1 MDDIIKLMDKTD
13 IEILWVLQQSSDPLS
28 VSEMEKKNKILKKI
42 DSFLENLTS
51 LKEDGFIQSQNNEN
65 YKITQKG
72 IDLIWKGDTW
82 EPIFRLVKLVDPERY
97 TSNDIRRITNKS
109 LVDCVTNIEFVRK
122 ELNLIEGQSK
132 GFKLHFVL
140 SEKGRSY
147 DVDDPNTVL

>member
-1 MDDIIKLMDKTD
+1 MDKTD
-13 IEILWVLQQSSDPLS
+13 VEILWVLQQTSEPMT

-51 LKEDGFIQSQNNEN
+51 LKEDGFIQSQNNEH

-82 EPIFRLVKLVDPERY
+82 EPIFRLVKLVDPEKY

>member
-1 MDDIIKLMDKTD
+1 MDKTD
-13 IEILWVLQQSSDPLS
+13 VEILWVLHQSSEPMT
-28 VSEMEKKNKILKKI
+28 VSEMEKKNKILKKT

-51 LKEDGFIQSQNNEN
+51 LKEDGFIQSQNNEH

-72 IDLIWKGDTW
+72 IDLIWNGDTW
-82 EPIFRLVKLVDPERY
+82 EPIFRLVKLVDPEKY

-147 DVDDPNTVL
+147 DVDNPNTVL

>member
-1 MDDIIKLMDKTD
+1 MDKTD
-13 IEILWVLQQSSDPLS
+13 VEILWVLQQTSEPMT
-28 VSEMEKKNKILKKI
+28 VSEMEKKNKILKKT

-82 EPIFRLVKLVDPERY
+82 EPIFRLVKLVDPEKY

>member
-1 MDDIIKLMDKTD
+1 MDKTYV
-13 IEILWVLQQSSDPLS
+13 EVLWVLQQSSEPMT
-28 VSEMEKKNKILKKI
+28 VSEMEKKNKILKKT

-51 LKEDGFIQSQNNEN
+51 LKEDGFIQSQNNEH

-82 EPIFRLVKLVDPERY
+82 EPIFRLVKLVDPEKY

-147 DVDDPNTVL
+147 DVDDPNTIL

>member
-1 MDDIIKLMDKTD
+1 MDKTD
-13 IEILWVLQQSSDPLS
+13 VEILWVLQQSSEPMT
-28 VSEMEKKNKILKKI
+28 VSEMEKKNKILKKT

-51 LKEDGFIQSQNNEN
+51 LKEDGFIQSQNNEH

-82 EPIFRLVKLVDPERY
+82 EPIFRLVKLVDPEKY

>member
-1 MDDIIKLMDKTD
+1 MDKTD
-13 IEILWVLQQSSDPLS
+13 VEILWVLHQSSEPMT
-28 VSEMEKKNKILKKI
+28 VSEMEKKNKILKKT
-42 DSFLENLTS
+42 DSFLKNLTS
-51 LKEDGFIQSQNNEN
+51 LKEDGLIQSQNNET

-82 EPIFRLVKLVDPERY
+82 EPIFRLVKLVDPEKY

-147 DVDDPNTVL
+147 DVDNPNTVL

>member
-1 MDDIIKLMDKTD
+1 MDKTD
-13 IEILWVLQQSSDPLS
+13 VEILWVLHQSSEPMT
-28 VSEMEKKNKILKKI
+28 VSEMEKKNKILKKT

-51 LKEDGFIQSQNNEN
+51 LKEDGFIQSQNHEH

-82 EPIFRLVKLVDPERY
+82 EPIFRLVKLVDPEKY

-147 DVDDPNTVL
+147 DVDDPNTIL